1 MADGNLV
8 RQSQNGK
15 SAMVFGPSVYD
26 VPLLPYERELIKTI
40 GITEKEY
47 QLFAAEVRRR
57 GRLRPAEY
65 EHIPDIVCLPDGGL
79 TILLINLA
87 ISLVLTGV
95 AYLLTPKP
103 KMPAAPKSG
112 RVDLESITGASR
124 FTPSR
129 GFDTLSELADYSAP
143 IPIIFGLYDEVR
155 KVGGMLTVPKLV
167 WSRMLSHGTQ
177 QQAKLVVCSW
187 RARCQ

>member
-8 RQSQNGK
+8 RQQGNGK
-15 SAMVFGPSVYD
+15 GAMVFGPSVYD

-47 QLFAAEVRRR
+47 QLFAAEVRQR

-65 EHIPDIVCLPDGGL
+65 EHIPDVQATG
-79 TILLINLA
+79 TEAVLISIA
-87 ISLVLTGV
+87 INLVLTGV

-103 KMPAAPKSG
+103 KMPSASRGSAFDTG
-112 RVDLESITGASR
+112 SITGQSR

-129 GFDTLSELADYSAP
+129 GFETLNELADYASP
-143 IPIIFGLYDEVR
+143 IPIIFGLYQGQGRGEVR
-155 KVGGMLTVPKLV
+155 FV
-167 WSRMLSHGTQ
+167 R
-177 QQAKLVVCSW
+177 
-187 RARCQ
+187 